1 MVLPGSRGRR
11 SERSTVGPPGQ
22 QGAPQLQWC
31 GWSSGTAGGA
41 VAGGVR
47 VFLRGG
53 RGRGARGRCGM
64 RRADSRLCPD
74 PPREG
79 SGARSPPSSLFLS
92 FFEQECRDIVARL
105 RQAAEPSLVPG
116 DRSALWLESAGFVTS
131 TPLPDSPPGNDAAPD
146 AAAAAARPRSPGP
159 EAAAAP
165 TPARGSPRC
174 LPPRA
179 AGSRPARPQALP
191 RTTAQ
196 RGAAQQL
203 CGRQGP
209 AARTPRRGG
218 RQSLSQARASLVL
231 QLPKAGKGLGAPG
244 SNLPQP
250 AGTKLR
256 PVPEAKS
263 RLQHASRAPWPPQP
277 PGAPKAAPRDKGTEG
292 GARAG
297 ARRQPSRRL
306 STAVPTVASRSRL
319 RPLGKAASPKRF
331 HGSTTQE
338 QLCNRTQELRKDD
351 ESKEWLVGTVSGAGK
366 ADQTWVYGESSLC
379 SEMPP
384 GPAPGGEDAVSSEQS
399 AGDQLSQELK
409 HVKSE
414 LERVKGELA
423 AKTAQCEA
431 YRQMICSL
439 QARLRAA
446 GICLEDA
453 EVEESG
459 DSGRASQQHMGTEP

>member
-1 MVLPGSRGRR
+1 
-11 SERSTVGPPGQ
+11 
-22 QGAPQLQWC
+22 
-31 GWSSGTAGGA
+31 
-41 VAGGVR
+41 
-47 VFLRGG
+47 
-53 RGRGARGRCGM
+53 M

-146 AAAAAARPRSPGP
+146 AAARPRSPGP

-244 SNLPQP
+244 SKVPQP
-250 AGTKLR
+250 AG
-256 PVPEAKS
+256 
-263 RLQHASRAPWPPQP
+263 
-277 PGAPKAAPRDKGTEG
+277 
-292 GARAG
+292 GARAA

-306 STAVPTVASRSRL
+306 STAVPTVTSRSRL

-331 HGSTTQE
+331 HATSGSTTQE

-351 ESKEWLVGTVSGAGK
+351 ESKEWLVGTVSAAGK

-384 GPAPGGEDAVSSEQS
+384 GPAPGGEDAVTSEQS
-399 AGDQLSQELK
+399 AGDWLSQELK

-459 DSGRASQQHMGTEP
+459 DSGRASQQHMGTEPRELLVCPPELLDSDM